1 MSDAA
6 HIFTSDHLGFGAAAL
21 AMTMVVCFLI
31 GLERHYHLKDAGVKT
46 HVLVG
51 MGSCLFTLVS
61 MYGFSVPDSPA
72 VAVDPSRLAAQI
84 VSGIGFL
91 GAGVIFVNNDTV
103 KGLTTAATVWVSA
116 AIGVACGAGMAALAV
131 ATLLLHFIL
140 IFAIGPLVAKLPSS
154 HRNDRT
160 VIEYES
166 DRGIMRKILVAASML
181 GYTATVNSTESIQTE
196 NGKGMRVV
204 MRFEGPY
211 PQDALLHELSKLD
224 GVTAVDRVERNIL
237 D

>member
-1 MSDAA
+1 MHMIAKES
-6 HIFTSDHLGFGAAAL
+6 LVFGAEAL
-21 AMTMVVCFLI
+21 ALTMLLSFLL
-31 GLERHYHLKDAGVKT
+31 GLERHFHLKDAGVKT

-51 MGSCLFTLVS
+51 MGSCLFTLTS
-61 MYGFSVPDSPA
+61 IYGFAVPATSTIA
-72 VAVDPSRLAAQI
+72 LDPSRLAAQI

-116 AIGVACGAGMAALAV
+116 AIGVACGAGLGLFAIL
-131 ATLLLHFIL
+131 TLVLHFVL
-140 IFAIGPLVAKLPSS
+140 VFGIGPLVEKLPSS

-166 DRGIMRKILVAASML
+166 GRGIMRKILVAASSH
-181 GYTATVNSTESIQTE
+181 GYTASVKSTESIQTE
-196 NGKGMRVV
+196 NGAGMRVV
-204 MRFEGPY
+204 MRFEGPH
-211 PQDALLHELSKLD
+211 PQEALMRELAQIE
-224 GVTAVDRVERNIL
+224 GIAAVDRVERAEL

>member
-1 MSDAA
+1 MYPFTVA
-6 HIFTSDHLGFGAAAL
+6 HFLPGLAAL
-21 AMTMVVCFLI
+21 GMTLALCFPL

-61 MYGFSVPDSPA
+61 MHGFADAGGGAVP
-72 VAVDPSRLAAQI
+72 DPSRLAAQI

-116 AIGVACGAGMAALAV
+116 AIGVACGAGLALLAAAALV
-131 ATLLLHFIL
+131 LHFL
-140 IFAIGPLVAKLPSS
+140 LVFLIGPLVAKLPSS
-154 HRNDRT
+154 HRDDR
-160 VIEYES
+160 VVVEYEAG
-166 DRGIMRKILVAASML
+166 RGVMRSILLTATHH
-181 GYTATVNSTESIQTE
+181 GYTATVNSTESIRTE
-196 NGKGMRVV
+196 DGEGMRVV
-204 MRFEGPY
+204 MRFEGPH
-211 PQDALLHELSKLD
+211 PQDALVRALADLE
-224 GVTAVDRVERNIL
+224 GVNAVDRVERAVL